1 MTMAAAKKTKRPFAI
16 WFAQALLIFYLLI
29 FAAVL
34 VTGSIADI
42 GVSYL
47 PEGIFPTSVGTF
59 LSQSLGV
66 LMVLYAAYSFI
77 LLCFRVQAGRWLT
90 IVFLA
95 IQFLSFLAFMMSD
108 EELKSVRYLQDPAN
122 ILTLIFLIAFVG
134 FPLLLAQFLLIFS
147 PKAKSFFSPEL
158 ESENEMNHLPP
169 PPPEF
174 D

>member
-16 WFAQALLIFYLLI
+16 WFGQALLIFYLLI

-34 VTGSIADI
+34 VIGSIAEI
-42 GVSYL
+42 GASYL
-47 PEGIFPTSVGTF
+47 PEGIFSTRVETF
-59 LSQSLGV
+59 LSQAIGV
-66 LMVLYAAYSFI
+66 LMILYAAYSFI

-90 IVFLA
+90 IVFFA
-95 IQFLSFLAFMMSD
+95 IQLLSFLAFMISD
-108 EELKSVRYLQDPAN
+108 EELKSVGFLQDPAN

-134 FPLLLAQFLLIFS
+134 FPLLLAQFLLILS
-147 PKAKSFFSPEL
+147 PKAKRFFSPEL
-158 ESENEMNHLPP
+158 ESEDEMNHLPP